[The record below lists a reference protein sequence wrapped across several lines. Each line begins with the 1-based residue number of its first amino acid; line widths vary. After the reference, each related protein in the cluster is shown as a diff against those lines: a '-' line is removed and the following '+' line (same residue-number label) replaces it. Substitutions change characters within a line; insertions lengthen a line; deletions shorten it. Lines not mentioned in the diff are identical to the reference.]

1 MLWAANVGD
10 NQIFSA
16 PGLMPIDASPLKPG
30 DDPKPDTYPMEQ
42 WTAQMN
48 QYAKSIDTHM
58 PTSMVAIANLFLRN
72 SHQLGLQA
80 AQTLNRKVRDQIFNA
95 AISGWTV
102 ADGAQTGV
110 TTLRGKRL
118 NGFTRARHPA
128 LAAKFDLVSSSNP
141 LSITIFDTTPAA
153 VVRSVTG
160 FTADNPG
167 DEVGPG
173 TLTLATAVTV
183 LDRAYVVSSDATQTV
198 WVGGGNKVDDIG
210 STDLPTLGSIRT
222 AVSNFRQQNV
232 PEHPDGNFHSHLDPT
247 SESLIFQDSEFQ
259 RLLTALPDSYFYSQ
273 FAIGKLLGTVFFRN
287 TENPVPETVIGG
299 GAAGAT
305 PAFDLRDPFPGEMW
319 NNGSSTTGVKIHR
332 ILFTAQGG
340 VMEYYNDMSQLITE
354 AGLNG
359 KLAEPNVVN
368 NGIEVFSDR
377 IQLVIRAPQNRL
389 QDLVSVSWRFMGDW
403 PLRTDAATGNAS
415 RYKRFSVVNHGE

>member
-1 MLWAANVGD
+1 
-10 NQIFSA
+10 
-16 PGLMPIDASPLKPG
+16 
-30 DDPKPDTYPMEQ
+30 
-42 WTAQMN
+42 
-48 QYAKSIDTHM
+48 
-58 PTSMVAIANLFLRN
+58 
-72 SHQLGLQA
+72 
-80 AQTLNRKVRDQIFNA
+80 
-95 AISGWTV
+95 
-102 ADGAQTGV
+102 
-110 TTLRGKRL
+110 
-118 NGFTRARHPA
+118 
-128 LAAKFDLVSSSNP
+128 
-141 LSITIFDTTPAA
+141 
-153 VVRSVTG
+153 
-160 FTADNPG
+160 
-167 DEVGPG
+167 
-173 TLTLATAVTV
+173 
-183 LDRAYVVSSDATQTV
+183 
-198 WVGGGNKVDDIG
+198 
-210 STDLPTLGSIRT
+210 
-222 AVSNFRQQNV
+222 
-232 PEHPDGNFHSHLDPT
+232 
-247 SESLIFQDSEFQ
+247 
-259 RLLTALPDSYFYSQ
+259 
-273 FAIGKLLGTVFFRN
+273 VFFRN